1 MQHTS
6 GAVGK
11 FVTGMA
17 AGMVA
22 GAALGTML
30 APSGRE
36 LKKAAHRAARKVNQA
51 VDHFTDSWTCEAG
64 GRAVKAARPAHVS
77 AGDAQPRPPDLDR
90 LHQKEGRGMGGGVGD
105 QLQPLGLQPMGPQGT
120 QHVAQPLRPVAQ
132 GEPPPVFQ
140 QPPGGGA
147 QLLQPPCSSIRAGSS
162 PLPLPGG
169 K

>member
-36 LKKAAHRAARKVNQA
+36 LKKAAHRATRKVNQA
-51 VDHFTDSWTCEAG
+51 VDHFTDSL
-64 GRAVKAARPAHVS
+64 
-77 AGDAQPRPPDLDR
+77 DL
-90 LHQKEGRGMGGGVGD
+90 
-105 QLQPLGLQPMGPQGT
+105 
-120 QHVAQPLRPVAQ
+120 
-132 GEPPPVFQ
+132 
-140 QPPGGGA
+140 
-147 QLLQPPCSSIRAGSS
+147 
-162 PLPLPGG
+162 
-169 K
+169 

>member
-1 MQHTS
+1 MQHTN

-51 VDHFTDSWTCEAG
+51 VDNLANAIE
-64 GRAVKAARPAHVS
+64 
-77 AGDAQPRPPDLDR
+77 
-90 LHQKEGRGMGGGVGD
+90 M
-105 QLQPLGLQPMGPQGT
+105 
-120 QHVAQPLRPVAQ
+120 
-132 GEPPPVFQ
+132 
-140 QPPGGGA
+140 
-147 QLLQPPCSSIRAGSS
+147 
-162 PLPLPGG
+162 
-169 K
+169 

>member
-36 LKKAAHRAARKVNQA
+36 LIMAAQRAARKVNLA
-51 VDHFTDSWTCEAG
+51 VDHFTDSL
-64 GRAVKAARPAHVS
+64 
-77 AGDAQPRPPDLDR
+77 DL
-90 LHQKEGRGMGGGVGD
+90 
-105 QLQPLGLQPMGPQGT
+105 
-120 QHVAQPLRPVAQ
+120 
-132 GEPPPVFQ
+132 
-140 QPPGGGA
+140 
-147 QLLQPPCSSIRAGSS
+147 
-162 PLPLPGG
+162 
-169 K
+169 

>member
-36 LKKAAHRAARKVNQA
+36 LKKAAHRAACKVNQA
-51 VDHFTDSWTCEAG
+51 VDHFTDSL
-64 GRAVKAARPAHVS
+64 
-77 AGDAQPRPPDLDR
+77 DL
-90 LHQKEGRGMGGGVGD
+90 
-105 QLQPLGLQPMGPQGT
+105 
-120 QHVAQPLRPVAQ
+120 
-132 GEPPPVFQ
+132 
-140 QPPGGGA
+140 
-147 QLLQPPCSSIRAGSS
+147 
-162 PLPLPGG
+162 
-169 K
+169 